1 MIFATYLLKIFRN
14 KVTEDKIE
22 RTFSSGIHPDYR
34 LDIIASI
41 YCLQASIKA
50 RTFEL
55 LSDIGHFFVDPL
67 FFQFLHPCASNIRN
81 KLVKIISMISINIS
95 VIPYLREPT
104 HIGRHFGIVNM
115 GRVLENCRR
124 G

>member
-1 MIFATYLLKIFRN
+1 MIFATYLLKHFRN
-14 KVTEDKIE
+14 KGTEDE
-22 RTFSSGIHPDYR
+22 SARTFSSGIHPNYH

-55 LSDIGHFFVDPL
+55 LSDIGHFLVDPL

-81 KLVKIISMISINIS
+81 KLAKVISMISRDIS

-104 HIGRHFGIVNM
+104 HIGRHFGIVNV